1 MHSLNAGGI
10 IMKKAKRKELKLVYV
25 PYKEKYTEEEIL
37 EAKKQKAKLIDFIY
51 KKFILPMKD
60 E

>member
-1 MHSLNAGGI
+1 
-10 IMKKAKRKELKLVYV
+10 MKKAKRKELKLVYV